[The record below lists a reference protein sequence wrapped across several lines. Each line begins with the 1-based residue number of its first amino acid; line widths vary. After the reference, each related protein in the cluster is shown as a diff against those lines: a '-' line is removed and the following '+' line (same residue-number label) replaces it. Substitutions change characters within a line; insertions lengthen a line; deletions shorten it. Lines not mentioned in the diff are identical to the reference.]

1 MVSAAVKNAM
11 LQNLFLQQ
19 LVLLRQ
25 QTAAKFLK
33 ASRPAEAVS
42 QADQQFVS
50 QAEELKRPGS
60 SWSYSEDRYA
70 LRAVLEGSFRRDA
83 AFRDE
88 EAEAVKSQQNTV
100 EIISRLQ
107 SQMENLQMRL
117 QHMRAGQPWFLSS
130 SYRIPG
136 TPVTMIGRFQQGR
149 ASIELNLSPDRDPV
163 TAEAG
168 FVRGVG
174 PANLGVSGPKKSH
187 NVTELSFEAIDVHVA
202 PPAAARF
209 DMSLTS
215 QGKPQALNVRI
226 TGGHEEPED
235 DDSGAAMVGKFGRRS
250 SPSCENCGS
259 TIAARFASFVAILC
273 RVVSDSDAVR

>member
-1 MVSAAVKNAM
+1 M
-11 LQNLFLQQ
+11 LESLFLQQ
-19 LVLLRQ
+19 LALLRQ
-25 QTAAKFLK
+25 QTATKFLK

-60 SWSYSEDRYA
+60 SWSYREDRYA

-83 AFRDE
+83 ALRDE
-88 EAEAVKSQQNTV
+88 QEQAVRSQQSTV

-174 PANLGVSGPKKSH
+174 PANLGVSA
-187 NVTELSFEAIDVHVA
+187 N
-202 PPAAARF
+202 
-209 DMSLTS
+209 
-215 QGKPQALNVRI
+215 
-226 TGGHEEPED
+226 
-235 DDSGAAMVGKFGRRS
+235 FG
-250 SPSCENCGS
+250 
-259 TIAARFASFVAILC
+259 F
-273 RVVSDSDAVR
+273 